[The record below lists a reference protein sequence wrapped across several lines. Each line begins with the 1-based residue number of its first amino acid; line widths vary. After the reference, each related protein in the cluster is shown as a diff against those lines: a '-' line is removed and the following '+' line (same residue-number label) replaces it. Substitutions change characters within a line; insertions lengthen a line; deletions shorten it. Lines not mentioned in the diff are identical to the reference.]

1 MNKQNILSK
10 EELNKIDNFIKKI
23 KPHRDMFKVTE
34 ECIKK
39 CSCNQNVTKMHQ
51 QDTINDI
58 NNK

>member
-23 KPHRDMFKVTE
+23 KPHSDMFKVTE

-39 CSCNQNVTKMHQ
+39 CSFNQSVIKMHQ